1 MASVPTERTAMAASP
16 CSRAFCPVRSSRMA
30 AATVTG
36 STSSISSVRS
46 RTDATASAP
55 KATWLSPSPMKEK
68 RLSTSV
74 TPNREAHSAIST
86 PTTSA

>member
-1 MASVPTERTAMAASP
+1 MAASP
-16 CSRAFCPVRSSRMA
+16 CRRARWPPRSSRMA

-36 STSSISSVRS
+36 STSSISSVS
-46 RTDATASAP
+46 WSTEAMASAP
-55 KATWLSPSPMKEK
+55 KATWDRPSPMKEN

-74 TPNREAHSAIST
+74 TPNREAHRAMST